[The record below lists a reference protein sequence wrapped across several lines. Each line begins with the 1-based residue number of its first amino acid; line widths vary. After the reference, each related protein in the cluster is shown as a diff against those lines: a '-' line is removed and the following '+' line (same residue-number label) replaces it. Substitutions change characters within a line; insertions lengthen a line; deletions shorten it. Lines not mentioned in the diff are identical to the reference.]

1 MHVRSGTTALNVVTA
16 ALDAD
21 PRTQGSDVHF
31 LKSES
36 ELITAIRTSARIP
49 QGRTAS
55 ARAGDEARIPQGQTA
70 RADSNR
76 PADDSAR
83 IPQGRAARARANAN
97 RPTDDEARIPQGRDA
112 EANANANRSTDD
124 EARIPQGLDAST
136 PPPVAS
142 AGTGHR
148 PLVLWSF
155 YSPDFAETAKELAA
169 VREATGDA
177 ALHIAGGVHA
187 TAEPLATLR
196 AGFDFVAIGEGEHT
210 ICEIVSA
217 LRESGDTARLKGR
230 AGLAYLENGR
240 LVSHG
245 PGERHP
251 LDAYPAFNARYK
263 KWNALEITRGCV
275 YACSFCQTPYMF
287 KARFRHRSLENV
299 RANIDQMALSGS
311 RFVRFLTPT
320 SLSYG
325 SEGTEPNL
333 EAVDAL
339 LRTVREGAGA
349 ETKIFFGTF
358 PSEVR
363 PEHVTR
369 ESLAVLKRWVDNDS
383 LVIGGQSGSDRVLE
397 ETRRGHTVD
406 DVIRAV
412 ELSVA
417 AGFEPNVDFLLG
429 LPGETE
435 ADRILSMKLADRL
448 VGMGARIHSHA
459 FMPLPGTPLRDATP
473 VPIEPSTMLA
483 MQRLESK
490 GKAYGQWR
498 KQVVTADQLVRARRT
513 TAP

>member
-21 PRTQGSDVHF
+21 PRTLGSDVRF
-31 LKSES
+31 LKSDS
-36 ELITAIRTSARIP
+36 EVITAIR
-49 QGRTAS
+49 G
-55 ARAGDEARIPQGQTA
+55 E
-70 RADSNR
+70 
-76 PADDSAR
+76 
-83 IPQGRAARARANAN
+83 AN
-97 RPTDDEARIPQGRDA
+97 RP
-112 EANANANRSTDD
+112 
-124 EARIPQGLDAST
+124 
-136 PPPVAS
+136 
-142 AGTGHR
+142 R

-155 YSPDFAETAKELAA
+155 YSPDFEETAKDLAA
-169 VREATGDA
+169 VRAATGDTA
-177 ALHIAGGVHA
+177 IHVAGGVHA

-196 AGFDFVAIGEGEHT
+196 AGFDFVALGEGEHT
-210 ICEIVSA
+210 ICEIVA
-217 LRESGDTARLKGR
+217 TLNESDDLARLKGR
-230 AGLAYLENGR
+230 PGLAYLEANGAF
-240 LVSHG
+240 VSHG

-287 KARFRHRSLENV
+287 KARFRHRSIANV
-299 RANIDQMALSGS
+299 RENIDRMALSGS

-333 EAVDAL
+333 EAVDGL

-349 ETKIFFGTF
+349 EAKIFFGTF
-358 PSEVR
+358 PSEIR
-363 PEHVTR
+363 PEHITR
-369 ESLAVLKRWVDNDS
+369 ESLAVLKRWVNNKT

-397 ETRRGHTVD
+397 ETRRGHGVD

-412 ELSVA
+412 ELSVE
-417 AGFEPNVDFLLG
+417 AGFEPDVDFLLG
-429 LPGETE
+429 LPGENE
-435 ADRILSMKLADRL
+435 EDRILSMKLADRL
-448 VGMGARIHSHA
+448 VSMGARIHSHA

-473 VPIEPSTMLA
+473 VPIEPKVALA

-498 KQVVTADQLVRARRT
+498 KQVVTADQLVRARR
-513 TAP
+513 ASS